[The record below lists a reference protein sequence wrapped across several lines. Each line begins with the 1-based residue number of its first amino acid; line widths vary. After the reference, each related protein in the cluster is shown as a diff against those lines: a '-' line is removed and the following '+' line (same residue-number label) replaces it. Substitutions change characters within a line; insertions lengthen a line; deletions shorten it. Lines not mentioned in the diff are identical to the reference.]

1 MKKQTQTNDRLRNI
15 AIIAH
20 VDHGKTTLVDAMFR
34 QSGMFRENQE
44 VDERLMDSMDLE
56 RERGITIAAKNCSVM
71 WKDVKINI
79 IDTPGHA
86 DFGGEVERALS
97 MADSAI
103 LLVDASEGP
112 LPQTR
117 FVLKKTFEAKL
128 PVMVIINKIDRKD
141 ARTDAVLD
149 MVYDLFIDLEATD
162 DQLDFTY
169 FYAIARDGIVKRD
182 LDADV
187 PHLHELFDTIIDEMP
202 APSYDPAA
210 PFQMLVSDLGY
221 SDYLGRL
228 AVGKVFNGAAGSS
241 ESLVCVGENGRQ
253 ISLKV
258 TKLQSYKGMTLM
270 PVDRAAPGDI
280 VVLSGIEDVRIG
292 DTICTRDNPRVLPR
306 ITVDEPTVFMQFAIT
321 NSPFAGKEGKYVQSR
336 KIRERLLKET
346 LKNVAIE
353 VEDSTTDESFVVKGR
368 GELQLAILI
377 ETMRR
382 EGFELCVSRPRVI
395 YKYDQGKQLEP
406 IEHLFVDCEEDFL
419 GVVTE
424 KLSIRK
430 GKMTNLVNNGKGR
443 VRIEFSIPSRS
454 LIGYRDEFLTDTR
467 GTGIMN
473 SYLAG
478 YEPFRGEFPVRFN
491 GSLVS
496 DRQGTAV
503 PYALFNLEPRGQ
515 LFIVPGTPVYEGM
528 IIGEHN
534 RASDIDV
541 NPCKEKKLTNMRAS
555 GKDENVVCTPVREMT
570 LEKAIH
576 FIADDEMVEVTPKSI
591 RLRKTVLNGQKRHQ
605 MAGKLKKK
613 DKDKDKS

>member
-1 MKKQTQTNDRLRNI
+1 MKKQIQTNDRLRNI

-34 QSGMFRENQE
+34 QSGMFRDGQE

-56 RERGITIAAKNCSVM
+56 RERGITIAAKNCSVI

-141 ARTDAVLD
+141 ARIDEVLD

-169 FYAIARDGIVKRD
+169 FYAIGRDGIVKKE
-182 LDADV
+182 LDSDV
-187 PHLHELFDTIIDEMP
+187 THLHELFDTIIEEMP
-202 APSYDPAA
+202 PPSYDPEA

-228 AVGKVFNGAAGSS
+228 AVGKVFNGSAASN
-241 ESLVCVGENGRQ
+241 ESLVCVGENGLQ
-253 ISLKV
+253 KPLKV
-258 TKLQSYKGMTLM
+258 TKLQSYQGMTLM
-270 PVDRAAPGDI
+270 PVDRADPGDI

-292 DTICTRDNPRVLPR
+292 DTICTRDNPKALPR

-406 IEHLFVDCEEDFL
+406 IEHLFVDCEEDFM

-496 DRQGTAV
+496 DRQGTGV

-576 FIADDEMVEVTPKSI
+576 FISDDEMVEVTPKSI
-591 RLRKTVLNGQKRHQ
+591 RLRKTVLNAQKRHQ

-613 DKDKDKS
+613 EKDKS

>member
-1 MKKQTQTNDRLRNI
+1 MKKNTGSNEKLRNI

-20 VDHGKTTLVDAMFR
+20 VDHGKTTLVDAMFK
-34 QSGMFRENQE
+34 QSGQFREGQE
-44 VDERLMDSMDLE
+44 VDDRLMDSMDLE
-56 RERGITIAAKNCSVM
+56 RERGITIAAKNCSVA
-71 WKDVKINI
+71 WKGVKINI

-117 FVLKKTFEAKL
+117 FVLKKTFESNL

-141 ARTDAVLD
+141 ARIDEVID
-149 MVYDLFIDLEATD
+149 MVYDLFIDLDATEE
-162 DQLDFTY
+162 QLDFTY
-169 FYAIARDGIVKRD
+169 LYAVGRDGIVKRE
-182 LDADV
+182 LEEDV
-187 PHLHELFDTIIDEMP
+187 DHLRVLFDLIVDEMP
-202 APSYDPAA
+202 PPSYDPKA

-228 AVGKVFNGAAGSS
+228 AIGKIFNGSVASNK
-241 ESLVCVGENGRQ
+241 SLVCIGEENKQ
-253 ISLKV
+253 KALKV
-258 TKLQSYKGMTLM
+258 SKLQSYDGPALV
-270 PVDRAAPGDI
+270 PVDEAQVGDI
-280 VVLSGIEDVRIG
+280 VVLSGIEDVKIG
-292 DTICTRDNPRVLPR
+292 DTICTREAPLPLPR
-306 ITVDEPTVFMQFAIT
+306 IAVDEPTVFMRFSIT
-321 NSPFAGKEGKYVQSR
+321 TSPFAGQEGKHVQSR

-346 LKNVAIE
+346 LLNVAIE
-353 VEDSTTDESFVVKGR
+353 VEESTTDESFVVKGR

-382 EGFELCVSRPRVI
+382 EGFELCVGRPRVI
-395 YKYDQGKQLEP
+395 YKEQDGVRLEP
-406 IEHLFVDCEEDFL
+406 IEHLFVDCGEDFM

-454 LIGYRDEFLTDTR
+454 LIGYPDEFMTDTR

-473 SYLAG
+473 SYLSG
-478 YEPFRGEFPVRFN
+478 YEPFRGEYPIRFT
-491 GSLVS
+491 GSIVA
-496 DRQGTAV
+496 DRQGKGVA
-503 PYALFNLEPRGQ
+503 YGLFNLEPRGK

-528 IIGEHN
+528 VVGEHN
-534 RASDIDV
+534 RHSDIDV

-555 GKDENVVCTPVREMT
+555 GKDENVVCSPIREMT

-576 FIADDEMVEVTPKSI
+576 FIRDDEMVEVTPESI
-591 RLRKTVLNGQKRHQ
+591 RIRKTILNAGKRHLE
-605 MAGKLKKK
+605 AGKLKKK
-613 DKDKDKS
+613 EKKEK